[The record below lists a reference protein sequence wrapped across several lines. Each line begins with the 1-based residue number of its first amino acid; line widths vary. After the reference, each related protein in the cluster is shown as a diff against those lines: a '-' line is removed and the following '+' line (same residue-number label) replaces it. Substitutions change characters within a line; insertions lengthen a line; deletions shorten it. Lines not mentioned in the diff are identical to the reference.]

1 MITWRFPVLFCLA
14 FVAVEVR
21 GQNEFDLS
29 DAFDN
34 PAETT
39 PKPVPSK
46 KPAGDPFK
54 TPTPAPAPKP
64 KPGGDDGFDLGDAV
78 GHGDDMHKKPTIK
91 PQPGHGGAGG
101 HEFGDDDLFD
111 AAGGKQSPN
120 HPGEDQGQHP
130 KEEADVSMGFPGTV
144 DTLSQNISAWIFAP
158 AAQPGVVAGVVSAVG
173 VALVGAVSSF
183 IAYQKKK
190 LCFKGGD
197 DPENVNMES
206 HKGEQREPQ
215 VQSSLLQ

>member
-1 MITWRFPVLFCLA
+1 MITWRFAVLFCLA

-46 KPAGDPFK
+46 KPAG
-54 TPTPAPAPKP
+54 
-64 KPGGDDGFDLGDAV
+64 DGFDLGDAV

-130 KEEADVSMGFPGTV
+130 KEEA
-144 DTLSQNISAWIFAP
+144 
-158 AAQPGVVAGVVSAVG
+158 AQPGVVAGVVSAVG

>member
-1 MITWRFPVLFCLA
+1 MITWRFAVLFCLA

-120 HPGEDQGQHP
+120 HPGGRASQPSSEDQGQHP
-130 KEEADVSMGFPGTV
+130 KEE
-144 DTLSQNISAWIFAP
+144 

-197 DPENVNMES
+197 PASN
-206 HKGEQREPQ
+206 
-215 VQSSLLQ
+215 LLSYFRKSGGTVTKV